1 LAAFLYVYSQ
11 VLLQA
16 LCAIFFLS
24 DSICADGFYHH
35 IVSAMKKPLPRIF
48 FAINVSVSF
57 AAVAQMLPQFGT
69 ARFGQA
75 IFGQASAAALPVP
88 FMPLWATTALALA
101 LWIVA
106 CFILHKE
113 D

>member
-1 LAAFLYVYSQ
+1 MRKIVTLSAV
-11 VLLQA
+11 
-16 LCAIFFLS
+16 FFSGL
-24 DSICADGFYHH
+24 
-35 IVSAMKKPLPRIF
+35 
-48 FAINVSVSF
+48 
-57 AAVAQMLPQFGT
+57 AVAQGLPRFGT
-69 ARFGQA
+69 ARFGEA
-75 IFGQASAAALPVP
+75 IFGVAEPALPVP